1 MKYLKLF
8 LILFLTNIAI
18 GQTPVNQPSNP
29 KQIFAKVDSNNNVV
43 NVIVSTS
50 DYIITLADAS
60 SYVEGSITGAIRY
73 NRPIIGGTFDTT
85 NNAFI
90 TPSSYPSFTL
100 NTSTFKWE
108 APIPKPAEI
117 YGYRWYWNETNKN
130 WISIMLPNLPK
141 SILTTN
147 NATP

>member
-18 GQTPVNQPSNP
+18 GQTSVNQPSNP

-60 SYVEGSITGAIRY
+60 SYVEGSVTGAIRY

-90 TPSSYPSFTL
+90 APSPYPSFTL
-100 NTSTFKWE
+100 NTSTFIWE
-108 APIPKPAEI
+108 APVPKPAKVA
-117 YGYRWYWNETNKN
+117 GSFWKWNESTKN
-130 WISIMLPNLPK
+130 WVQISFPIF
-141 SILTTN
+141 TTN
-147 NATP
+147 NAK